1 MELREYEQLL
11 PNAELDGITFLTPN
25 THCLWRVETLYTK
38 EPDTIEWIRGMKP
51 GEVLYD
57 VGANMGQYSLFAAHL
72 GIKVHAFEPEAQ
84 NFALLCRNVAI
95 NKLSEKITA
104 WPLALAE
111 KPGIAELHLSTM
123 MAGGSCHS
131 YDQSLDFHGNEKKF
145 PFVQGSMATT
155 IDIFSA
161 KYAPPDHIKIDVDG
175 FEHLVIDG
183 AINTL
188 PKVKSVLIEINTHYD
203 LHMNHL
209 LPLMA
214 RAGFTFDET
223 QAQFSRRKE
232 GPFTGVGNIIFVRPA

>member
-38 EPDTIEWIRGMKP
+38 EPDTIAWIQGMQP
-51 GEVLYD
+51 GETLYD
-57 VGANMGQYSLFAAHL
+57 VGANMGQYSMYAGKR
-72 GIKVHAFEPEAQ
+72 GIYVHAFEPEAQ
-84 NFALLCRNVAI
+84 NFALMVRNVSI
-95 NKLSEKITA
+95 NKMSNVKC

-123 MAGGSCHS
+123 KAGGSCHS
-131 YDQSLDFHGNEKKF
+131 YDESLDFHGNEKQF

-161 KYAPPDHIKIDVDG
+161 KYGAPDHIKIDVDG

-203 LHMNHL
+203 LHMSHL

-214 RAGFTFDET
+214 RAGFEYEVA
-223 QAQFSRRKE
+223 QAESSRRKE
-232 GPFTGVGNIIFVRPA
+232 GPFTGVGNIIFKRVV